1 MKSCTNSMRSLY
13 LSLLQNDGQ
22 AGVSEIEEADLLVED
37 SSQSAQLGSLDP
49 SNGSENGS
57 GETQLCANNPTGD
70 GNLWC
75 CQRLHQ
81 TKFGPSQST
90 HEAKLGSGES
100 CKRTEKLRLESS
112 KGLDDIV
119 LLLPDRLEADG
130 GGGGGGV
137 HGDCHHYQQH
147 QVFQRHR
154 DWLQCNLLVCLLRW
168 SVAVS
173 HVPAH

>member
-1 MKSCTNSMRSLY
+1 MMGRQMFQKSRRLIF
-13 LSLLQNDGQ
+13 LSRIPLRAL
-22 AGVSEIEEADLLVED
+22 S
-37 SSQSAQLGSLDP
+37 
-49 SNGSENGS
+49 
-57 GETQLCANNPTGD
+57 
-70 GNLWC
+70 
-75 CQRLHQ
+75 
-81 TKFGPSQST
+81 
-90 HEAKLGSGES
+90 SGES

-112 KGLDDIV
+112 KGLDDVV
-119 LLLPDRLEADG
+119 LLLPDCLKADG

-173 HVPAH
+173 PC